1 MKNLFITTGILLL
14 AVIGCKKFDMP
25 GNVPARNPI
34 LENMTRGA
42 DVSWLTEMEAAGIK
56 FYDTAGTVKDGMQL
70 MKELNMN
77 AIRLRV
83 WVNPA
88 NGYNN
93 LADVTAKAVRA
104 HNLGMKLMIDFHY
117 SDSWADPGKQTT
129 PAAWAAQDITQLQT
143 SVYNHTLAVLTALKA
158 KGIVPAWV
166 QVGNETNNGML
177 WPLGKASD
185 HMANFALL
193 INAGYKA
200 VKEIDSNIKVIVHLS
215 NGYDNA
221 LFRWMFDGLTTNKAN
236 FDIIGMS
243 LYPTLS
249 TGTNEWQTPTLQ
261 CEANMKDM
269 VARYNKEIMI
279 CEAGMAASSVTATN
293 RFITDLFSRVHN
305 LPGNKGLGIFY
316 WEPEAYKAWQGY
328 ELGAFD
334 TTGRPTYALDAFR

>member
-1 MKNLFITTGILLL
+1 MKNLLIATGLLL
-14 AVIGCKKFDMP
+14 LTATSCKKYDTP
-25 GNVPARNPI
+25 GKEPGKNAI
-34 LENMTRGA
+34 LNNMVRGA
-42 DVSWLTEMEAAGIK
+42 DVSWITEMEAAGIK
-56 FYDTAGTVKDGMQL
+56 FYDTTGTQKEGMQL
-70 MKELNMN
+70 MKDMNMN

-104 HNLGMKLMIDFHY
+104 NNLGMKLLIDFHY
-117 SDSWADPGKQTT
+117 SDSWADPGQQTT
-129 PAAWAAQDITQLQT
+129 PAAWSTQDIAGLQT
-143 SVYNHTLAVLTALKA
+143 SVYNHTHDVLTALKA

-200 VKEIDSNIKVIVHLS
+200 VKEIDSNIKVIVHLA
-215 NGYDNA
+215 NGYDNSV
-221 LFRWMFDGLTTNKAN
+221 FRWMFDGLTTNKTN
-236 FDIIGMS
+236 YDIIGMS
-243 LYPTLS
+243 LYPATS
-249 TGTNEWQTPTLQ
+249 EWQTPNQQ

-269 VARYNKEIMI
+269 ISRYNKEIML
-279 CEAGMAASSVTATN
+279 CEVGMPATAPTACN
-293 RFITDLFSRVHN
+293 YFITDLFSRVHN

-316 WEPEAYKAWQGY
+316 WEPEAYNNWQGY
-328 ELGAFD
+328 ALSAFD
-334 TTGRPTYALDAFR
+334 ATGKPTFALDAFR

>member
-1 MKNLFITTGILLL
+1 MKKLAIITGLALLS
-14 AVIGCKKFDMP
+14 AVACKKFDQP
-25 GNVPARNPI
+25 GNIPMANPI

-42 DVSWLTEMEAAGIK
+42 DVSWITEMEAAGIK
-56 FYDTAGTVKDGMQL
+56 FYDTSGMATDGMQL
-70 MKELNMN
+70 MKNRNMN

-83 WVNPA
+83 WVNPT

-104 HNLGMKLMIDFHY
+104 NNLGMKLMIDFHY
-117 SDSWADPGKQTT
+117 SDSWADPGQQTT
-129 PAAWAAQDITQLQT
+129 PAAWAGQNITQLQT
-143 SVYNHTLAVLTALKA
+143 SVYNHTRDVLTALKA
-158 KGIVPAWV
+158 RGIVPAWV

-185 HMANFALL
+185 HMDNFALL

-200 VKEIDSNIKVIVHLS
+200 VKEIDSNIKVIVHLA
-215 NGYDNA
+215 NGHNNE
-221 LFRWMFDGLTTNKAN
+221 LFRWMFDGLTTNKTN
-236 FDIIGMS
+236 YDIIGMS
-243 LYPTLS
+243 LYPT
-249 TGTNEWQTPTLQ
+249 TVTNTAEWQTPTIQ

-269 VARYNKEIMI
+269 IARYNKEIMI
-279 CEAGMAASSVTATN
+279 CEVGMPAGAVTASN

-316 WEPEAYKAWQGY
+316 WEPQAYKKWQGY

-334 TTGRPTYALDAFR
+334 TSGRPTYALDAFR